1 MAHGSDGGQWAVG
14 GAPQWC
20 AGTCRR
26 MPSVPSGCHLVRP
39 CRVGGPGSTQLL
51 HQHPLLLCSFPRQGR
66 AALHG
71 GMGLSWEAAACET
84 VRAALGKA
92 AVGAASPRG
101 GRQGSRGRRW
111 ENTGV
116 GGGEPSARESALHGG
131 L

>member
-1 MAHGSDGGQWAVG
+1 MAHRSDGGQWAVG

-26 MPSVPSGCHLVRP
+26 MPSGPNGCHLARP

-51 HQHPLLLCSFPRQGR
+51 HQHPLVLCSFPRRGR
-66 AALHG
+66 AVLPG

-84 VRAALGKA
+84 AHAAVGKA

-101 GRQGSRGRRW
+101 GQQASRGQRR
-111 ENTGV
+111 EMTGGK
-116 GGGEPSARESALHGG
+116 GGGGVP
-131 L
+131 